1 MNTATPFSVDER
13 PLEHDSLGTRADETP
28 HPVPPAEGSA
38 DAAVRRSLEIFQ
50 WLAREYPS
58 PDFSVRFWDGSVWTP
73 DPVGSP
79 LFTIVLHHP
88 SALRQMFLHHSQVQL
103 GEAYLAGDFS
113 VEGDLESSFRLADH
127 LTARR
132 LSLAD
137 RLWAARALLKLPS
150 EPFADL
156 GWRAA
161 DVKGRQHSRVRDR
174 KAVTY
179 HYDTSNEFFAL
190 WLDPA
195 MVYSCAYFSHEA
207 ESLEK
212 AQRRKLDYVCRKL
225 RLQPG
230 QRLLDIGCGWGG
242 LVVHAARH
250 FGVDAVGI
258 TLSEPQ
264 ALLARGRIQQARL
277 SDTCQVEVR
286 DYREA
291 AGDGQFDKIAS
302 VGMVEHVGLANLPE
316 YLGTAWRLIRPG
328 GAFLLHGIGESPAS
342 KARRGPSFA
351 DRYVFPDS
359 ELPEIG
365 ALLQAAEDCGFEVR
379 DVESLREHYVLTLR
393 RWRERLEANRDQAI
407 HSASAAAYE
416 LWRLF
421 MAGAAYRF
429 RIGHYN
435 LYQTLLVK
443 PDRGAS
449 RLPLTRADWYV

>member
-1 MNTATPFSVDER
+1 MNTARPSSVEEGLSPQDR
-13 PLEHDSLGTRADETP
+13 LGTRADDTP

-73 DPVGSP
+73 DAGGPP

-88 SALRQMFLHHSQVQL
+88 SALRQMFLHRSQVEL

-127 LTARR
+127 LTARH
-132 LSLAD
+132 LSLAE
-137 RLWAARALLKLPS
+137 RFWALRALLKLPS
-150 EPFADL
+150 ESFANI

-161 DVKGRQHSRVRDR
+161 DVKGWRHSRVRDR

-190 WLDPA
+190 WLDAA
-195 MVYSCAYFSHEA
+195 MVYSCAYFSHDA

-242 LVVHAARH
+242 LVVHAGRH
-250 FGVDAVGI
+250 FGVNAVGI

-316 YLGTAWRLIRPG
+316 YLGTAWRLLRPG

-365 ALLQAAEDCGFEVR
+365 ALLQAAEACGFEVR

-449 RLPLTRADWYV
+449 RLPLTRADWYA

>member
-1 MNTATPFSVDER
+1 MSTTTASSVEED
-13 PLEHDSLGTRADETP
+13 LSEHVALGTRVGAPPRSVTPAD
-28 HPVPPAEGSA
+28 GSA
-38 DAAVRRSLEIFQ
+38 DGAVRRSLEIFQ
-50 WLAREYPS
+50 RLARGYPS
-58 PDFSVRFWDGSVWTP
+58 PDFSVRFWDGSVWTA
-73 DPVGSP
+73 GSLGPP

-88 SALRQMFLHHSQVQL
+88 GALRRMFLRHSQVDL

-127 LTARR
+127 LIARR
-132 LSLAD
+132 LSLLE

-150 EPFADL
+150 EPFIHL

-161 DVKGRQHSRVRDR
+161 DVKGARHSRLRDQ

-190 WLDPA
+190 WLDSA
-195 MVYSCAYFSHEA
+195 MVYSCAYFSDEA

-225 RLQPG
+225 RLRPG
-230 QRLLDIGCGWGG
+230 ERLLDIGCGWGG
-242 LVVHAARH
+242 LVIHAARH
-250 FGVDAVGI
+250 FGVDAIGI

-264 ALLARGRIQQARL
+264 ALLARGRIQQARA
-277 SDTCQVEVR
+277 SESCQVEVR
-286 DYREA
+286 DYREMPVDA
-291 AGDGQFDKIAS
+291 RFDKIAS

-316 YLGTAWRLIRPG
+316 YLRTAWRLLRPG

-351 DRYVFPDS
+351 DHYVFPDS

-365 ALLQAAEDCGFEVR
+365 ALLQAAEACGFEVR

-393 RWRERLEANRDQAI
+393 RWRERLEENREQAVR
-407 HSASAAAYE
+407 SASAGAYE

-421 MAGAAYRF
+421 MAGSAYRF

-449 RLPLTRADWYV
+449 KLPLTRADWYA